1 MGIAEYVSSD
11 GRVLERIADA
21 AKLCRLDGG
30 WGTPKS
36 ILFGLEKTGTQQLI
50 DTAAHVLTEDSRL
63 LYGTKGQPVK
73 LRRHLQTIAGAFRN
87 RNTRPALPYS
97 IRGLWKADL
106 FVGYTESDRW
116 LGTTVKINSSQ
127 LEGAAGLRIGIVPTK
142 QGKADLVRRDDA
154 KNLIVCPLQY
164 DEDFMQVFY
173 EGWRIVQAFLEADAR
188 VPKEVDLPR
197 PADREVTRILVERRE
212 FPVVDVIA
220 AIAKFSQPELLVTD
234 DKQVGAQVL
243 RGQANTDMM
252 VAPLPRGPDLL
263 SISATFDG
271 RGNLTASIA
280 DSEGKKPAPQ
290 Q

>member
-1 MGIAEYVSSD
+1 M
-11 GRVLERIADA
+11 
-21 AKLCRLDGG
+21 
-30 WGTPKS
+30 TPKS

-50 DTAAHVLTEDSRL
+50 DTAANVLTEESRL

-106 FVGYTESDRW
+106 FVGYTENDRW
-116 LGTTVKINSSQ
+116 LGTTVKINASQ

-142 QGKADLVRRDDA
+142 QGRADLVRKDES

-173 EGWRIVQAFLEADAR
+173 EGWRIVQAFLGADAL

-197 PADREVTRILVERRE
+197 PADREVTRLLAERRE

-220 AIAKFSQPELLVTD
+220 AIVKFGQPELLVTD
-234 DKQVGAQVL
+234 DKEVGAQIL
-243 RGQANTDMM
+243 KGQANTDMM
-252 VAPLPRGPDLL
+252 VAPLPSGPDLFNA
-263 SISATFDG
+263 ISGKMDAHEHPDG
-271 RGNLTASIA
+271 S
-280 DSEGKKPAPQ
+280 K
-290 Q
+290 